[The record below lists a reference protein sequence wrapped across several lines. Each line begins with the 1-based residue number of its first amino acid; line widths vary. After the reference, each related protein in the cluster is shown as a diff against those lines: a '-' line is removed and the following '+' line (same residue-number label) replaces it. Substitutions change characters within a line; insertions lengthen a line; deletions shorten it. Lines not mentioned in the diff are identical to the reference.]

1 MSVVTS
7 KIVTHNPH
15 SATVKVARRIH
26 KVANKYIG
34 RVIRSDLE
42 GGAWTLVCDNGLT
55 YQLSGGDAGL
65 RVDGQ
70 RVEVVGRVDADRV
83 GIAMVGDV
91 LEVKSY
97 RCLD

>member
-1 MSVVTS
+1 M
-7 KIVTHNPH
+7 
-15 SATVKVARRIH
+15 
-26 KVANKYIG
+26 ANKHIG

-42 GGAWTLVCDNGLT
+42 GGVWTLVCDSGLT

-65 RVDGQ
+65 REDGQ
-70 RVEVVGRVDADRV
+70 RVEVTGRVDTGRV

-97 RCLD
+97 RRLD